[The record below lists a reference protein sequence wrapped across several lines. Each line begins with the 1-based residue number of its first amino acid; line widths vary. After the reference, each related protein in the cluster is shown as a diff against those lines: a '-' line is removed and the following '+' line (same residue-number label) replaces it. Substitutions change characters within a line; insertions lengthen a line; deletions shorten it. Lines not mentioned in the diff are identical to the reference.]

1 MTEEL
6 SGGQNV
12 QNESVVLCNKKFVPN
27 AVTHTIPAA
36 IKTALPKRDA
46 GCVNRQHLVFIIYS
60 KKLGRSYGERRKLKR
75 VPTYK
80 GVVTG
85 K

>member
-46 GCVNRQHLVFIIYS
+46 GCVNRQHLVFIMYS
-60 KKLGRSYGERRKLKR
+60 KKLGRSYEEMTIFKR
-75 VPTYK
+75 MPTDV
-80 GVVTG
+80 GCRD
-85 K
+85 

>member
-1 MTEEL
+1 MAEEL

-46 GCVNRQHLVFIIYS
+46 GCVNRQHLVFIMYS
-60 KKLGRSYGERRKLKR
+60 KKLGRSYEEMTTFKR
-75 VPTYK
+75 MPTDV
-80 GVVTG
+80 GCRD
-85 K
+85 